1 MWIIL
6 KREEKSRIFIHKL
19 TALFMFLRTKMI
31 ILLYGRKETTSSGQ
45 VLKLPSHENVP
56 EGFHRL
62 MWTDKR
68 AINAIEKK
76 NNFVGV
82 Q

>member
-1 MWIIL
+1 
-6 KREEKSRIFIHKL
+6 
-19 TALFMFLRTKMI
+19 MI
-31 ILLYGRKETTSSGQ
+31 ILLCGRKETASSGQ
-45 VLKLPSHENVP
+45 VLKLSAHENVP

-62 MWTDKR
+62 MWTGKR

-76 NNFVGV
+76 INFVGV

>member
-1 MWIIL
+1 
-6 KREEKSRIFIHKL
+6 
-19 TALFMFLRTKMI
+19 MFLRTKMI
-31 ILLYGRKETTSSGQ
+31 ILLYGRKETASSGQ

-76 NNFVGV
+76 NKFCWGTVNIFS
-82 Q
+82 

>member
-1 MWIIL
+1 MWIIV
-6 KREEKSRIFIHKL
+6 KREEKSRIFIHTL
-19 TALFMFLRTKMI
+19 AALSMFLRTKMI
-31 ILLYGRKETTSSGQ
+31 ILLYGRKETASSGQ
-45 VLKLPSHENVP
+45 VLKLPSHENVT

-76 NNFVGV
+76 INFVGV